1 MQPWTSITAF
11 GDSAV
16 LIPCAAIMLLWLCA
30 LPDSRRLAWR
40 WAGLF
45 LGVAGLVAGSKL
57 AFMAW
62 GMGIRRLD
70 FIGLSG
76 HSAMAVVV
84 WPALFALTCG
94 SSSRRWRW
102 LATACGLL
110 LALLIAVSRL
120 MLHVHSVAEVVSGFV
135 VGAAAVLLFLRR
147 YDERWQLRGRG
158 WLLVISIALVLPFV
172 YGHRFPSE
180 RILCL
185 VAQQLSLDHSVYT
198 RRYFCDDCE

>member
-16 LIPCAAIMLLWLCA
+16 LIPCAAVMLLWLCA
-30 LPDSRRLAWR
+30 LPDSRGLAWR
-40 WAGLF
+40 WACLF

-62 GMGIRRLD
+62 GLGLRRLD

-76 HSAMAVVV
+76 HSALAAVV
-84 WPALFALTCG
+84 WPALFALVCEG
-94 SSSRRWRW
+94 SSQRWRW
-102 LATACGLL
+102 VATGCGLL

-120 MLHVHSVAEVVSGFV
+120 MLHLHSVAEVVSGLL
-135 VGAAAVLLFLRR
+135 VGAAAVLLFLWRH
-147 YDERWQLRGRG
+147 DERWQLRRRG

-172 YGHRFPSE
+172 YGHRFPTVH
-180 RILCL
+180 ILRL
-185 VAQQLSLDHSVYT
+185 MAQQLSLDHSVYT
-198 RRYFCDDCE
+198 RRYYCERCE